1 MSQTEVWVLDNY
13 DSFTYNLV
21 HYLQVCLPHAALYVV
36 RNDEPDIE
44 KVLSGT
50 HLVISPGPG
59 LPEEAGYLMPIL
71 HQLLRMACPPLS
83 LGVCLGMQAMALAA
97 GGSLYN
103 LPRVYHGEASE
114 ITITDPENPL
124 FRDLPHP
131 LQVGRYHSWA
141 VQNPGRDFLLSAF
154 SADGAP
160 MAMRHR
166 TLPIFGVQFHPES
179 ILTPQGLRMIAQWA
193 RLK

>member
-21 HYLQVCLPHAALYVV
+21 HYVQASLPHAALHVV
-36 RNDEPDIE
+36 RNDEPDTQQ
-44 KVLSGT
+44 VLNGT

-59 LPEEAGYLMPIL
+59 LPEEAGQLMPIL
-71 HQLLRMACPPLS
+71 RRLLQMRRPPLT
-83 LGVCLGMQAMALAA
+83 LGVCLGMQAMAVAA
-97 GGSLYN
+97 GGTLYN

-114 ITITDPENPL
+114 ITIIDPENPL
-124 FRDLPHP
+124 FQGLPQP

-141 VQNPGRDFLLSAF
+141 VKNPGKDFQFSAF
-154 SADGAP
+154 SPDGAP
-160 MAMRHR
+160 MAMRHC

-179 ILTPQGLRMIAQWA
+179 ILTPQGLHMIEQWA
-193 RLK
+193 HLR